1 MEKKRTSR
9 SRPIRLSSAVRK
21 RSGDRYK
28 GKPGRPEERTGYHPL
43 FPRDF
48 TFDTLLCNGRAKKT
62 MQAVYIDHNLRA
74 YGGLFYIFNEAL
86 YCIEVYSYPLDD
98 FPFMHHLDGTSVVI
112 VAQHRTDVLVEKMR
126 RIDSAL
132 IDKAMFFDSIPYD
145 NRKYTN
151 ALSQAVMQLRNLIF
165 HRSFGFASDSLGD
178 IQLAKAIYRVDE
190 RGAYSVALCKCPFV
204 ITCTIPS
211 ILNAF

>member
-1 MEKKRTSR
+1 MEKKRTIR
-9 SRPIRLSSAVRK
+9 NRPIRSSAAVREK
-21 RSGDRYK
+21 SVHRYK
-28 GKPGRPEERTGYHPL
+28 GRSIRPEERIEYHPL

-48 TFDTLLCNGRAKKT
+48 TFDTLLYDGRAKEI
-62 MQAVYIDHNLRA
+62 MQAVYIDHNLSA
-74 YGGLFYIFNEAL
+74 YGGLFYKFNEML
-86 YCIEVYSYPLDD
+86 YCIKVYSYPLDD
-98 FPFMHHLDGTSVVI
+98 FPFMHHVDGTSVVI

-132 IDKAMFFDSIPYD
+132 MDKTMFFDSMPYD

-151 ALSQAVMQLRNLIF
+151 ALSQAVMRLRNLVF
-165 HRSFGFASDSLGD
+165 HRSFGFAPDSLGD
-178 IQLAKAIYRVDE
+178 IQLAKAIYRVEE

-211 ILNAF
+211 ILNVF